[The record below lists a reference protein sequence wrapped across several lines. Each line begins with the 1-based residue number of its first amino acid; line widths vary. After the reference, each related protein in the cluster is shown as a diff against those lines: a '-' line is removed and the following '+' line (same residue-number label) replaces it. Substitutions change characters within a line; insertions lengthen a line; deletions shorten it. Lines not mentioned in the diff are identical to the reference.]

1 MKTKD
6 KKVKRKIKTV
16 RKTENMV
23 VGKVIY
29 KADLATVL
37 DGTFKTK
44 PCVWK
49 IEHVTKKDQENIK
62 SGIWNELNFSLD
74 FANKHPQH
82 FMKLLHYH
90 FGDCSKVQL
99 RTQQPWTHAKYVQ
112 QVKAVESENICL
124 HKAYSKMDVVLN
136 YVVNNL
142 TLKQVYSMFLQ
153 LIYAFKL
160 LHKNNYV
167 HGDLHFGNI
176 GALQTSS
183 SSKKKLGNVVVP
195 TYGYDWKL
203 IDFGMTIHEKDA
215 VTKEQKNKFLKESDR
230 LTEMMV
236 SFYSTVIGD
245 DDVPIAFIRKQMVK
259 TDEYKIVQKI
269 NSSDKEV
276 QHSLF
281 MTLYPDKYLTFL
293 NGSGKLIRNHIL
305 PTEDLIFM
313 AHYGLE
319 SDASWDYF
327 LSKVREH

>member
-49 IEHVTKKDQENIK
+49 IEHITKKDQENIK

-124 HKAYSKMDVVLN
+124 HKAYSKMDVVLHLCFYLVFHFN
-136 YVVNNL
+136 IRISI
-142 TLKQVYSMFLQ
+142 K
-153 LIYAFKL
+153 FKL
-160 LHKNNYV
+160 KIYWIN
-167 HGDLHFGNI
+167 
-176 GALQTSS
+176 
-183 SSKKKLGNVVVP
+183 
-195 TYGYDWKL
+195 
-203 IDFGMTIHEKDA
+203 
-215 VTKEQKNKFLKESDR
+215 
-230 LTEMMV
+230 
-236 SFYSTVIGD
+236 SFYFRFIF
-245 DDVPIAFIRKQMVK
+245 IAI
-259 TDEYKIVQKI
+259 
-269 NSSDKEV
+269 
-276 QHSLF
+276 
-281 MTLYPDKYLTFL
+281 
-293 NGSGKLIRNHIL
+293 
-305 PTEDLIFM
+305 
-313 AHYGLE
+313 
-319 SDASWDYF
+319 
-327 LSKVREH
+327 